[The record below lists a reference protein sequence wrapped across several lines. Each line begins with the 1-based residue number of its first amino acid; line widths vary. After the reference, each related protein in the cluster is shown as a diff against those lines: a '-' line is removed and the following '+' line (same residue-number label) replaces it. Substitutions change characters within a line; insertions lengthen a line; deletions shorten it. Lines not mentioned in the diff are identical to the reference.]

1 MAKQGP
7 RYRCECGFPCYTVEQ
22 EAYHRDRACLAI
34 RRMVGVIGARERC
47 GRYDHAGLKVNGI
60 TLWPLS
66 HHDSVSM
73 TGYECTCPHVTATC
87 PVHTRAA

>member
-1 MAKQGP
+1 MAKHEPQ
-7 RYRCECGFPCYTVEQ
+7 YRCECGFPCYTVAQ

-47 GRYDHAGLKVNGI
+47 GRYDHAGLQVNGI

-66 HHDSVSM
+66 DTADRVM
-73 TGYECTCPHVTATC
+73 GYDCTCFHGKATC